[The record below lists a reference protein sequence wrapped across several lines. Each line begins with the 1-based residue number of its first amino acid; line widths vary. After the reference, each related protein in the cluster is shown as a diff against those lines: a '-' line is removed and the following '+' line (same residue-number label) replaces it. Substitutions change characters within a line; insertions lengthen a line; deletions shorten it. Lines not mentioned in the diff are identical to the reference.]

1 MPSPPVSLY
10 LKQNGFMENCEI
22 ISLHYLPF
30 MKEMAPNFK
39 AIWISKWA
47 ISASPLVCRPGENHW
62 TWRWVAERGSRET
75 GVPLC
80 LRGKR
85 RDERPLKLGNFL
97 VHFPEKALM
106 MVIQGYTKSLT
117 IHQHRERSEG
127 PILMVKAGFLQA
139 NVMIDYHLG
148 LKWKQGEFKLL
159 KMRKLWWSPFKRKKP
174 LKEGS
179 PFTIFVSKAGSNS
192 LGSLSQLLLQEK
204 LYFLPHSPV
213 KAKPVL
219 LTVEIGNNHLWE
231 CWLYPSTSWCPW
243 EIARASPSLVTAF
256 LRCNSHSIHS
266 PF

>member
-106 MVIQGYTKSLT
+106 MVIQGYTKSPT
-117 IHQHRERSEG
+117 VHQHRERSEG
-127 PILMVKAGFLQA
+127 PILTVKAGFLHQ
-139 NVMIDYHLG
+139 MLG
-148 LKWKQGEFKLL
+148 L
-159 KMRKLWWSPFKRKKP
+159 
-174 LKEGS
+174 
-179 PFTIFVSKAGSNS
+179 TITWALSESKA
-192 LGSLSQLLLQEK
+192 SLSSWKWESSDGAPSRERNLWRKEALLP
-204 LYFLPHSPV
+204 FLSVRPEATP
-213 KAKPVL
+213 
-219 LTVEIGNNHLWE
+219 
-231 CWLYPSTSWCPW
+231 
-243 EIARASPSLVTAF
+243 
-256 LRCNSHSIHS
+256 
-266 PF
+266 